1 MCRIFGYFN
10 AVATPHEMRTV
21 AALQRHGGPDA
32 TGVSRAPGWG
42 LGNNRLAVVDLDGG
56 DQPYGRGGP
65 VQVVFNG
72 EIYNHEELRRRLES
86 LGHSVPDRCDGSVLP
101 ALYLEYGEEFT
112 EHLDGMYALALLDAR
127 GEVPRLLL
135 ATDHLGMKPLYLR
148 WDAACR
154 SLRFSSEL
162 PALLGFGGVG
172 GRVRESGLDAY
183 LATRTPFGTRTV
195 YEDVEVLQPGTTWV
209 CELGGAPRVRR
220 RPADAP
226 APAGDDVPA
235 PAGDEG
241 TAAQRVRRALRS
253 EVGRLLVADVPVA
266 LITSGGLDS
275 GLVTAL
281 AAEHGPV
288 HTFNIAYRGTWPFD
302 ERHFAREVAE
312 RARAV
317 HHQVE
322 IDPAAF
328 PALLEETVW
337 HLGQPNADPIA
348 LSTYALFRAVRDA
361 GFTVALT
368 GDAADEVF
376 GGYERMRRAAE
387 RAAAGADWSAA
398 YLDALSAAPAALR
411 TSLYT
416 DAYRAHVRE
425 DPALPEAVRED
436 LLHGPGTVLDRI
448 TRFELENRLPA
459 YHLRRVDHLS
469 MASSVEA
476 RLPFCQRS
484 VVALG
489 RSLRDHQR
497 IRDGRV
503 KRTLYAAA
511 AGLLPDRVLSRPKQP
526 FTLPVTAMLRPGST
540 LWEYARDLL
549 APGRIAA
556 AGRLDGQAVDA
567 LFASQAERPD
577 DTAAMALWA
586 LLVHEVWEGQFR
598 HTAGRPG
605 AAETP
610 AGGARP
616 LAVAA

>member
-32 TGVSRAPGWG
+32 TGMAQAPGWG

-56 DQPYGRGGP
+56 EQPYGRGGP

-72 EIYNHEELRRRLES
+72 EIYNHEELRRRLEAR
-86 LGHSVPDRCDGSVLP
+86 GHTLPDRCDGSVLP

-112 EHLDGMYALALLDAR
+112 EHLDGMYALALLDTR
-127 GEVPRLLL
+127 GKVPLLLL
-135 ATDHLGMKPLYLR
+135 ATDHIGMKPLYYR
-148 WDAACR
+148 WDAADR

-162 PALLGFGGVG
+162 PALLGFGGIG
-172 GRVRESGLDAY
+172 GRVRDSALDAY
-183 LATRTPFGTRTV
+183 LSTRTPFGTRTM
-195 YEDVEVLQPGTTWV
+195 YEDVEVLEPGTTWV
-209 CELGGAPRVRR
+209 CESGGTPRIRR
-220 RPADAP
+220 RAAEVPA
-226 APAGDDVPA
+226 APAGD
-235 PAGDEG
+235 GF
-241 TAAQRVRRALRS
+241 TAARRVRHTLRS

-275 GLVTAL
+275 SLVTAL
-281 AAEHGPV
+281 AAEQGRV
-288 HTFNIAYRGTWPFD
+288 HTFNIAYRGSWPFD

-312 RARAV
+312 RAGAT

-322 IDPAAF
+322 IDPAGF
-328 PALLEETVW
+328 PELLEDTVW

-348 LSTYALFRAVRDA
+348 LSTFALFRAVRDA

-376 GGYERMRRAAE
+376 GGYERMRVAAE
-387 RAAAGADWSAA
+387 RDAAGEDWSQG
-398 YLDALSAAPAALR
+398 YLDALSAAPASLR
-411 TSLYT
+411 NGLYT
-416 DAYRAHVRE
+416 EAYRAHVAT
-425 DPALPEAVRED
+425 DPALPAAAHDD

-448 TRFELENRLPA
+448 TRFELDYRLPA

-476 RLPFCQRS
+476 RVPFCQRS
-484 VVALG
+484 VVGLG
-489 RSLRDHQR
+489 RSLTDHQR
-497 IRDGRV
+497 IQGGQV

-526 FTLPVTAMLRPGST
+526 FTLPVTAMLRPGTS

-549 APGRIAA
+549 APGRISA
-556 AGRLDGQAVDA
+556 AGRLDGRAVDA
-567 LFASQAERPD
+567 LFAAQATRPD
-577 DTAAMALWA
+577 DTASLALWA
-586 LLVHEVWEGQFR
+586 LLVHEVWEEQFR
-598 HTAGRPG
+598 HSVRRLGAVGVPPG
-605 AAETP
+605 GT
-610 AGGARP
+610 RP
-616 LAVAA
+616 LVVAA

>member
-10 AVATPHEMRTV
+10 TVATPHEMRTV

-32 TGVSRAPGWG
+32 TGLSQAPDWG

-56 DQPYGRGGP
+56 EQPYGRGGP

-72 EIYNHEELRRRLES
+72 EIYNHEELRRRLEAR
-86 LGHSVPDRCDGSVLP
+86 GHSLPDRCDGSVLP

-112 EHLDGMYALALLDAR
+112 EHLDGMYALALVDSR

-135 ATDHLGMKPLYLR
+135 ATDHIGMKPLYHR
-148 WDAACR
+148 WDAADR

-162 PALLGFGGVG
+162 PALLGFGGIG
-172 GRVRESGLDAY
+172 GRVRESALDAY

-195 YEDVEVLQPGTTWV
+195 YEDVEVLEPGTTWV
-209 CELGGAPRVRR
+209 CELGGIPRVRR
-220 RPADAP
+220 RAADLPAAQ
-226 APAGDDVPA
+226 AGD
-235 PAGDEG
+235 GFS
-241 TAAQRVRRALRS
+241 AARRVRHALRS

-275 GLVTAL
+275 SLVTAL
-281 AAEHGPV
+281 AAERGPV
-288 HTFNIAYRGTWPFD
+288 HTFNIAYRGAWPFD

-312 RARAV
+312 RAGAT

-322 IDPAAF
+322 IDPADF
-328 PALLEETVW
+328 PALLEDTVW

-348 LSTYALFRAVRDA
+348 LSTFALFRAVRDA

-376 GGYERMRRAAE
+376 GGYERMRVAAE
-387 RAAAGADWSAA
+387 RAAAGEDWSEG

-411 TSLYT
+411 NGLYT
-416 DAYRAHVRE
+416 EAYRAHVAA
-425 DPALPEAVRED
+425 DPALPAAARDD

-448 TRFELENRLPA
+448 TRFELEQRLPA

-476 RLPFCQRS
+476 RVPFCQRS

-489 RSLRDHQR
+489 RALADHQR
-497 IRDGRV
+497 IQGGQV

-511 AGLLPDRVLSRPKQP
+511 AGLLPERVLSRPKQP
-526 FTLPVTAMLRPGST
+526 FTLPVTAMLRPGTS

-549 APGRIAA
+549 APGRVAA
-556 AGRLDGQAVDA
+556 DGRLDGRAVDA
-567 LFASQAERPD
+567 LFAAQADRPD
-577 DTAAMALWA
+577 DTTSLALWA
-586 LLVHEVWEGQFR
+586 LLVHEVWQEQFR
-598 HTAGRPG
+598 HSVRRLDATGTPPG
-605 AAETP
+605 AT
-610 AGGARP
+610 RP

>member
-10 AVATPHEMRTV
+10 AAATPHEMRTV

-32 TGVSRAPGWG
+32 TGLSQTPDWG

-56 DQPYGRGGP
+56 EQPYGRGGP

-72 EIYNHEELRRRLES
+72 EIYNHEELRRRLEAR
-86 LGHSVPDRCDGSVLP
+86 GHFLPDRCDGSVLP

-112 EHLDGMYALALLDAR
+112 EHLDGMYALALLDTR

-135 ATDHLGMKPLYLR
+135 ATDHIGMKPLYYR
-148 WDAACR
+148 WEAATR

-162 PALLGFGGVG
+162 PALLGFGGIG
-172 GRVRESGLDAY
+172 GRLRESALDAY
-183 LATRTPFGTRTV
+183 LATRTPFGTRTM
-195 YEDVEVLQPGTTWV
+195 YEDVEVLEPGTTWV
-209 CELGGAPRVRR
+209 CELGGTPRVRR
-220 RPADAP
+220 RSVDVADPAVSD
-226 APAGDDVPA
+226 GF
-235 PAGDEG
+235 
-241 TAAQRVRRALRS
+241 TAARRVRHTLRS

-275 GLVTAL
+275 SLVTAL

-288 HTFNIAYRGTWPFD
+288 HTFNIAYRGAWPFD

-312 RARAV
+312 RAGAT

-322 IDPAAF
+322 IDPAGF
-328 PALLEETVW
+328 PALLEDTVW

-348 LSTYALFRAVRDA
+348 LSTFALFRAVRDA

-376 GGYERMRRAAE
+376 GGYERMRVASE
-387 RAAAGADWSAA
+387 RAAGGADWSAG

-411 TSLYT
+411 DSLYT
-416 DAYRAHVRE
+416 DAYRAHVAA
-425 DPALPEAVRED
+425 DPALPAAARDD

-448 TRFELENRLPA
+448 TRFELDYRLPA

-476 RLPFCQRS
+476 RVPFCQRS

-489 RSLRDHQR
+489 RALPDHLRIQ
-497 IRDGRV
+497 GGQV

-511 AGLLPDRVLSRPKQP
+511 AGLLPRRVLSRPKQP
-526 FTLPVTAMLRPGST
+526 FTLPVTAMLRPGTS

-549 APGRIAA
+549 APGRVSAS
-556 AGRLDGQAVDA
+556 GRLDGRAVDG
-567 LFASQAERPD
+567 LFAAQAERPD
-577 DTAAMALWA
+577 DTTSLALWA
-586 LLVHEVWEGQFR
+586 LLVHEVWEEQFR
-598 HTAGRPG
+598 HSVRRIG

-610 AGGARP
+610 PGAARP
-616 LAVAA
+616 LVVAA

>member
-10 AVATPHEMRTV
+10 APATPHEMRTV

-32 TGVSRAPGWG
+32 TGTSRAPGWG

-56 DQPYGRGGP
+56 EQPYGRGGP

-72 EIYNHEELRRRLES
+72 EIYNHEELRRRLEG
-86 LGHSVPDRCDGSVLP
+86 LGHVLPDRCDGSVLP

-112 EHLDGMYALALLDAR
+112 EHLDGMYALALLDTR

-135 ATDHLGMKPLYLR
+135 ATDHIGMKPLYYR
-148 WDAACR
+148 WDAADR

-162 PALLGFGGVG
+162 PALLGFGGTG
-172 GRVRESGLDAY
+172 GRLRESALDAY
-183 LATRTPFGTRTV
+183 LATRTPFGTRTM
-195 YEDVEVLQPGTTWV
+195 YEDVEVLEPGTTWV

-220 RPADAP
+220 RPAD
-226 APAGDDVPA
+226 VPDA
-235 PAGDEG
+235 RIADGFS
-241 TAAQRVRRALRS
+241 AARQVRHTLRS

-275 GLVTAL
+275 SLVTAL
-281 AAEHGPV
+281 AAERGPV
-288 HTFNIAYRGTWPFD
+288 HTFNIAYRGVWPFD

-322 IDPAAF
+322 IDPADF
-328 PALLEETVW
+328 PKLLEDTVW

-376 GGYERMRRAAE
+376 GGYERMRVAAE
-387 RAAAGADWSAA
+387 RAATGADWSAG

-411 TSLYT
+411 DGLYT
-416 DAYRAHVRE
+416 DAYRTHVAM
-425 DPALPEAVRED
+425 DPALPAAARED
-436 LLHGPGTVLDRI
+436 LLHGPGTVLERI
-448 TRFELENRLPA
+448 TRFELDYRLPA

-476 RLPFCQRS
+476 RVPFCQRS
-484 VVALG
+484 IVSLG
-489 RSLRDHQR
+489 RALHDHQR
-497 IRDGRV
+497 IQGGQV

-511 AGLLPDRVLSRPKQP
+511 AGLLPDPVLNRPKQP
-526 FTLPVTAMLRPGST
+526 FTLPVTAMLRPGTS

-549 APGRIAA
+549 TPDRIAA

-567 LFASQAERPD
+567 LFTAQAERPD
-577 DTAAMALWA
+577 DTAALALWA
-586 LLVHEVWEGQFR
+586 LLVHEVWEEQFR
-598 HTAGRPG
+598 HSARRLTAAGAPG
-605 AAETP
+605 GT
-610 AGGARP
+610 RQ

>member
-32 TGVSRAPGWG
+32 TGMSLTPCWG

-56 DQPYGRGGP
+56 EQPYGRGGP

-72 EIYNHEELRRRLES
+72 EIYNHEELRHRLEA
-86 LGHSVPDRCDGSVLP
+86 LGHSLPDRCDGSVLP
-101 ALYLEYGEEFT
+101 ALYLEYGEDFT
-112 EHLDGMYALALLDAR
+112 EYLDGMYALALLDTR

-135 ATDHLGMKPLYLR
+135 ATDHIGMKPLYYR
-148 WDAACR
+148 WDAGSR
-154 SLRFSSEL
+154 SLCFSSEL
-162 PALLGFGGVG
+162 PALLAFGGVG
-172 GRVRESGLDAY
+172 ARVRESALEAY
-183 LATRTPFGTRTV
+183 LGTRTPFGTRTM
-195 YEDVEVLQPGTTWV
+195 YEDVEVLEPGTTWV
-209 CELGGAPRVRR
+209 CELGGTPRVRR
-220 RPADAP
+220 RPADTAD
-226 APAGDDVPA
+226 AAADDGVS
-235 PAGDEG
+235 
-241 TAAQRVRRALRS
+241 AARQVRRTLRS

-266 LITSGGLDS
+266 LIASGGLDS
-275 GLVTAL
+275 SLVTAL
-281 AAEHGPV
+281 AAEYGPV
-288 HTFNIAYRGTWPFD
+288 HTFNLAYRGTWPFD

-312 RARAV
+312 RVRSA

-322 IDPAAF
+322 VDPDDF

-348 LSTYALFRAVRDA
+348 LSSYVLFRAVRDA

-376 GGYERMRRAAE
+376 GGYDRMRQAAE

-398 YLDALSAAPAALR
+398 YLDALSAAPASLR
-411 TSLYT
+411 ESLYT
-416 DAYRAHVRE
+416 EAYRAHAR
-425 DPALPEAVRED
+425 DNPALPAGARED
-436 LLHGPGTVLDRI
+436 LLHGPGSVLERV

-476 RLPFCQRS
+476 RMPFCQRS

-489 RSLRDHQR
+489 RGLRDHQR
-497 IRDGRV
+497 IQGGQV

-511 AGLLPDRVLSRPKQP
+511 AGLLPERVLSRPKQP
-526 FTLPVTAMLRPGST
+526 FTLPVNAMLRPGTS

-549 APGRIAA
+549 APDRLVA
-556 AGRLDGQAVDA
+556 AGQVDGRAVGA
-567 LFASQAERPD
+567 LFATQAEQPD
-577 DTAAMALWA
+577 DTVASALWA
-586 LLVHEVWEGQFR
+586 LLVHEVWHEQFR
-598 HTAGRPG
+598 RSVRQLPG
-605 AAETP
+605 AGEAP
-610 AGGARP
+610 GGFRP
-616 LAVAA
+616 VAVAA

>member
-32 TGVSRAPGWG
+32 TGMSWTPGWG

-56 DQPYGRGGP
+56 EQPYGRGGP

-72 EIYNHEELRRRLES
+72 EIYNHEELRRRLEAR
-86 LGHSVPDRCDGSVLP
+86 GHSLPDRCDGSVLP

-112 EHLDGMYALALLDAR
+112 EHLDGMYALALLDTR

-135 ATDHLGMKPLYLR
+135 ASDHIGMKPLYYR
-148 WDAACR
+148 WDTADR

-162 PALLGFGGVG
+162 PALLGFGGIG
-172 GRVRESGLDAY
+172 GRVRESALDAY
-183 LATRTPFGTRTV
+183 LSTRTPFGTRTM
-195 YEDVEVLQPGTTWV
+195 YEDVEVLEPGTTWV
-209 CELGGAPRVRR
+209 CELGGVPRVRR
-220 RPADAP
+220 RAADVPGAPADD
-226 APAGDDVPA
+226 GFS
-235 PAGDEG
+235 
-241 TAAQRVRRALRS
+241 AARRLRHTLRS

-275 GLVTAL
+275 SLVTAL

-288 HTFNIAYRGTWPFD
+288 HTFNIAYRGAWPFD

-312 RARAV
+312 RAGAT

-322 IDPAAF
+322 IDPAGF
-328 PALLEETVW
+328 PGLLEDTVW

-348 LSTYALFRAVRDA
+348 LSTFALFRAVRDA

-376 GGYERMRRAAE
+376 GGYERMRVAAE
-387 RAAAGADWSAA
+387 RAAAGADWSRG
-398 YLDALSAAPAALR
+398 YLDALSAAPAAVR
-411 TSLYT
+411 NGLYT
-416 DAYRAHVRE
+416 EAYRAHVAT
-425 DPALPEAVRED
+425 DPALPAAARDD

-448 TRFELENRLPA
+448 TRFELDYRLPA

-476 RLPFCQRS
+476 RVPFCQRS

-489 RSLRDHQR
+489 RALADHQR
-497 IRDGRV
+497 IQGGQV

-526 FTLPVTAMLRPGST
+526 FTLPVTAMLRPGTS

-549 APGRIAA
+549 APGRVSA
-556 AGRLDGQAVDA
+556 AGRLDGRAVDA
-567 LFASQAERPD
+567 LFAAQAERPD
-577 DTAAMALWA
+577 DTASLALWA
-586 LLVHEVWEGQFR
+586 LLVHEVWEEQFR
-598 HTAGRPG
+598 HSVRRLGAARVPPG
-605 AAETP
+605 AK
-610 AGGARP
+610 RP
-616 LAVAA
+616 LVVAA

>member
-32 TGVSRAPGWG
+32 TGMAQAPGWG

-56 DQPYGRGGP
+56 EQPYGRGGP

-72 EIYNHEELRRRLES
+72 EIYNHEELRRRLEA
-86 LGHSVPDRCDGSVLP
+86 LGHALPDHCDGSVLP

-112 EHLDGMYALALLDAR
+112 EHLDGMYALALLDTR

-135 ATDHLGMKPLYLR
+135 ATDHIGMKPLYYR
-148 WDAACR
+148 WDAADR

-162 PALLGFGGVG
+162 PALLGFGGIG
-172 GRVRESGLDAY
+172 ARVRESALEAY
-183 LATRTPFGTRTV
+183 LSTRTPFGTRTM
-195 YEDVEVLQPGTTWV
+195 YEDVEVLEPGTTWV
-209 CELGGAPRVRR
+209 CELGGTPRVRR
-220 RPADAP
+220 RAA
-226 APAGDDVPA
+226 DVPGE
-235 PAGDEG
+235 PSGDG
-241 TAAQRVRRALRS
+241 FTAARRVRHTLRS

-275 GLVTAL
+275 SLVTAL
-281 AAEHGPV
+281 AAEYGPV
-288 HTFNIAYRGTWPFD
+288 HTFNIAYRGAWPFD

-312 RARAV
+312 RAGAT

-322 IDPAAF
+322 IDPAGF
-328 PALLEETVW
+328 PELLEDTVW

-348 LSTYALFRAVRDA
+348 LSTFALFRAVRDA

-376 GGYERMRRAAE
+376 GGYERMRVAAE
-387 RAAAGADWSAA
+387 RATAGADWSQG

-411 TSLYT
+411 DELYT
-416 DAYRAHVRE
+416 DAYRAHVAAE
-425 DPALPEAVRED
+425 PALPAAARDD

-448 TRFELENRLPA
+448 TRFELDYRLPA

-476 RLPFCQRS
+476 RVPFCQRS

-489 RSLRDHQR
+489 RALPDHQR
-497 IRDGRV
+497 IQGGQV

-526 FTLPVTAMLRPGST
+526 FTLPVTAMLRPGTS

-549 APGRIAA
+549 APGRVSA
-556 AGRLDGQAVDA
+556 AGRLDGRAVDA
-567 LFASQAERPD
+567 LFAAQADRPD
-577 DTAAMALWA
+577 DTASLALWA
-586 LLVHEVWEGQFR
+586 LLVHEVWEEQFR
-598 HTAGRPG
+598 HSVRRLG
-605 AAETP
+605 AAGVP
-610 AGGARP
+610 PGSARP
-616 LAVAA
+616 LVVAA

>member
-32 TGVSRAPGWG
+32 TGTTQEPGWG

-56 DQPYGRGGP
+56 EQPYGRGGP

-72 EIYNHEELRRRLES
+72 EIYNHEELRRRLEAR
-86 LGHSVPDRCDGSVLP
+86 GHSLPDRCDGSVLP

-112 EHLDGMYALALLDAR
+112 EHLDGMYALALVDTR

-135 ATDHLGMKPLYLR
+135 ATDHIGMKPLYHR
-148 WDAACR
+148 WDAADR

-162 PALLGFGGVG
+162 PALLGFGGIG
-172 GRVRESGLDAY
+172 DRVRESALDAY
-183 LATRTPFGTRTV
+183 LSTRTPFGTRTM
-195 YEDVEVLQPGTTWV
+195 YEDVEVLEPGTTWV
-209 CELGGAPRVRR
+209 CELGGTPRVRR
-220 RPADAP
+220 RPADVSGSAVRD
-226 APAGDDVPA
+226 GF
-235 PAGDEG
+235 
-241 TAAQRVRRALRS
+241 TAARRVRHTLRS

-275 GLVTAL
+275 SLVTAL
-281 AAEHGPV
+281 AAERGPV
-288 HTFNIAYRGTWPFD
+288 HTFNIAYRGAWPFD

-312 RARAV
+312 RAGAT

-322 IDPAAF
+322 IDPASF
-328 PALLEETVW
+328 PELLEDTVW

-348 LSTYALFRAVRDA
+348 LSTFALFRAVRDA

-376 GGYERMRRAAE
+376 GGYERMRVAAE
-387 RAAAGADWSAA
+387 RAAVGADWSQG

-411 TSLYT
+411 NGLYT
-416 DAYRAHVRE
+416 EAYRTHVAT
-425 DPALPEAVRED
+425 DPALPAAARDD

-448 TRFELENRLPA
+448 TRFELDYRLPA

-476 RLPFCQRS
+476 RVPFCQRS

-489 RSLRDHQR
+489 RALADHQR
-497 IRDGRV
+497 IQGGHV

-511 AGLLPDRVLSRPKQP
+511 AGLLPERVLSRPKQP
-526 FTLPVTAMLRPGST
+526 FTLPVTAMLRPGTS

-549 APGRIAA
+549 APGRVSA
-556 AGRLDGQAVDA
+556 AGRLDGRAVDA
-567 LFASQAERPD
+567 LFAAQAERPD
-577 DTAAMALWA
+577 DTASLALWA
-586 LLVHEVWEGQFR
+586 LLVHEVWEEQFR
-598 HTAGRPG
+598 HSVRRLG
-605 AAETP
+605 AAGVPPGTT
-610 AGGARP
+610 RP
-616 LAVAA
+616 LVVAA

>member
-32 TGVSRAPGWG
+32 TGMVQVPGWG

-56 DQPYGRGGP
+56 EQPYGRGGP

-72 EIYNHEELRRRLES
+72 EIYNHEELRRRLEAR
-86 LGHSVPDRCDGSVLP
+86 GHSLPDRCDGSVLP
-101 ALYLEYGEEFT
+101 ALYLEYGEKFT
-112 EHLDGMYALALLDAR
+112 EQLDGMYALALLDTR

-135 ATDHLGMKPLYLR
+135 ATDHIGMKPLYYR
-148 WDAACR
+148 WDAASR

-162 PALLGFGGVG
+162 PALLGFGGIG
-172 GRVRESGLDAY
+172 GRVRESALDAY
-183 LATRTPFGTRTV
+183 LSTRTPFGTRTM
-195 YEDVEVLQPGTTWV
+195 YEDVEVMEPGTTWV
-209 CELGGAPRVRR
+209 CELGGTPRLGRR
-220 RPADAP
+220 AAEVPP
-226 APAGDDVPA
+226 VPAGD
-235 PAGDEG
+235 GF
-241 TAAQRVRRALRS
+241 TASRRVRHTLRS

-275 GLVTAL
+275 SLVTAL
-281 AAEHGPV
+281 AAEQGPV
-288 HTFNIAYRGTWPFD
+288 HTFNIAYRGAWPFD

-312 RARAV
+312 RAGAT

-322 IDPAAF
+322 IDPAGF
-328 PALLEETVW
+328 PELLEDTVW

-348 LSTYALFRAVRDA
+348 LSTFALFRAVRDA

-376 GGYERMRRAAE
+376 GGYERMRVAAE
-387 RAAAGADWSAA
+387 RAAAGEDWSQG
-398 YLDALSAAPAALR
+398 YLDALSAAPAAVR
-411 TSLYT
+411 NGLYT
-416 DAYRAHVRE
+416 EAYRAHVAT
-425 DPALPEAVRED
+425 DPALPAAARDD
-436 LLHGPGTVLDRI
+436 LLHGPGTVLDRV
-448 TRFELENRLPA
+448 TRFELDYRLPA

-476 RLPFCQRS
+476 RVPFCQRS

-489 RSLRDHQR
+489 RSLTDHQR
-497 IRDGRV
+497 IQGGQV

-526 FTLPVTAMLRPGST
+526 FTLPVTAMLRPGTS

-549 APGRIAA
+549 APGRVSA
-556 AGRLDGQAVDA
+556 AGRLDGRAVDA
-567 LFASQAERPD
+567 LFAAQAARPD
-577 DTAAMALWA
+577 DTASLALWA
-586 LLVHEVWEGQFR
+586 LLVHEVWEEQFR
-598 HTAGRPG
+598 HSVRRPG
-605 AAETP
+605 AAGVP
-610 AGGARP
+610 PGATRP
-616 LAVAA
+616 LVVAA